1 LRGYDFWYYSARKAM
16 KNHLL
21 RFTAFLMLTGMILF
35 ELKPV
40 SSSHAQTSGYFHTQ
54 GGEILDSAGNPVI
67 FTGINWFGL
76 ETESYAPHGLWA
88 RSLDSL
94 LDQIVQLGFNVIRLP
109 YSNQLFDPGS
119 VPNGINYELNPDLKG
134 LNGLQIMDKLIADA
148 GKRGLKVILD
158 RHRPDSHAQSELW
171 YTSQYSQERWI
182 QDWVMLAKRYAG
194 NDTVIGA
201 DLHNEPHGKATWG
214 TGDPA
219 TDWRLAA
226 EKAGNAILAVN
237 PNWLIIVQGVDH
249 IGDDWYWWGGNLSG
263 ARQYPVQ
270 LDVPGRLVYSTHV
283 YGPGVYPQPWFSDP
297 NFPNNLP
304 GIWESHWSYL
314 QKEGIAPVVVGE
326 FGGHSVGND
335 KEGVWQRS
343 LVSYLSQNRI
353 SYFYWTLNP
362 DSGDTGGVLLND
374 WQSVDPGKKALLSG
388 YQFPLLGIEQR
399 GAQPATQLPPPAP
412 PTQTPVQQS
421 TPSGQPPDATPI
433 TSPAPP
439 PDTPSPNPGVPAVQT
454 AASPVAVT
462 VKYHSDN
469 PVALASE
476 TKADFIIANSGSQPL
491 PLSQVELFYW
501 ISPQNAAQP
510 FEFHCDWAAVGC
522 ENLVGDFHSSG
533 SGIAYLRL
541 NFSPSSPTLSA
552 GADSGEIKIRF
563 NHPDWSEFRQ
573 DQDYSFS
580 PTTSYVD
587 WPQVA
592 LAVAGKLVWGQPPG
606 QTPAASSTQ
615 LATTATLSPA
625 NLTPTAAPSS
635 MAILGATSSSTQ
647 TGYPAAQAQAQLPA
661 VQNGAGASA
670 SGLQI
675 MPSVALGSALAVLAI
690 WILYRFFRRLKP
702 KRLDD

>member
-1 LRGYDFWYYSARKAM
+1 M

-21 RFTAFLMLTGMILF
+21 RLIALLMLVGLILLDF
-35 ELKPV
+35 NPL
-40 SSSHAQTSGYFHTQ
+40 SSSHAQSSGYLHTQ

-109 YSNQLFDPGS
+109 YSNQLFDSSS

-134 LNGLQIMDKLIADA
+134 LNGLQIMDKLIEGA

-158 RHRPDSHAQSELW
+158 RHRPDSNAQSELW

-182 QDWVMLAKRYAG
+182 QDWVMLAQRYAG

-214 TGDPA
+214 SGDPA

-249 IGDDWYWWGGNLSG
+249 VGDDWYWWGGNLSG

-270 LDVPGRLVYSTHV
+270 LDIPGRLVYSTHV

-297 NFPNNLP
+297 TFPDNLP
-304 GIWESHWSYL
+304 GIWENHWSYL
-314 QKEGIAPVVVGE
+314 QKENIAPVVVGE
-326 FGGHSVGND
+326 FGGRSVGDD
-335 KEGVWQRS
+335 KEGVWQRT
-343 LVSYLSQNRI
+343 LVSYLSKNRI

-412 PTQTPVQQS
+412 PTLTPVPQS
-421 TPSGQPPDATPI
+421 KPSAQPPAITP
-433 TSPAPP
+433 TSPPAPP
-439 PDTPSPNPGVPAVQT
+439 PNNPTASPGVPTFQAVQPS
-454 AASPVAVT
+454 AASVK

-469 PVALASE
+469 PVALARE
-476 TKADFIIANSGSQPL
+476 AKADFIIANSSSQPL
-491 PLSQVELFYW
+491 PLNQVELFYW
-501 ISPQNAAQP
+501 INPQDGPQSL
-510 FEFHCDWAAVGC
+510 EFHCDWAAIGC
-522 ENLVGDFHSSG
+522 ENLAGDFHVADG
-533 SGIAYLRL
+533 GNAYLRL
-541 NFSPSSPTLSA
+541 HFSATSPVLPA

-563 NHPDWSEFRQ
+563 NRSDWSEFRQ
-573 DQDYSFS
+573 DQDYSYS
-580 PTTSYVD
+580 PTTSYVE
-587 WPQVA
+587 WPRVA
-592 LAVAGKLVWGQPPG
+592 LVVGGRQVWGQAPN
-606 QTPAASSTQ
+606 QTPAASAQ
-615 LATTATLSPA
+615 ATLTTVPSPSA
-625 NLTPTAAPSS
+625 ATSAVAHAGPAGSGEAPSLTPSA
-635 MAILGATSSSTQ
+635 
-647 TGYPAAQAQAQLPA
+647 YPAADQPSAAQPG
-661 VQNGAGASA
+661 VGASA
-670 SGLQI
+670 SGMQI
-675 MPSVALGSALAVLAI
+675 LTSVVLGSALAVLAI
-690 WILYRFFRRLKP
+690 WAVYYLSRRP
-702 KRLDD
+702 KRKDHIDD